1 MARILI
7 IYGSTDGHTARVA
20 EKIGAHL
27 RGLGHAVTLYQGD
40 RIPSGT
46 DINAFDAYIV
56 GGSVHYGK
64 FQSYVG
70 AFIRTHLK
78 ALKSKPS
85 AFFAVSG
92 ASSSGA
98 QGRIE
103 AETFS
108 TPFLAQLNWAPARI
122 EQIAGA
128 FPFTRYAFWK
138 RWMMQYIVRRAGG
151 EAHARKDYAYT
162 DWERVER
169 FALEFAA
176 SIAR

>member
-7 IYGSTDGHTARVA
+7 VYGSTDGHTGRVA

-27 RGLGHAVTLYQGD
+27 RGLGHAVSLYQGD
-40 RIPSGT
+40 RIPPGT
-46 DINAFDAYIV
+46 DIGAYEAYIV

-64 FQSYVG
+64 FQKYIG
-70 AFIRTHLK
+70 RFIHKHLDVLK
-78 ALKSKPS
+78 AKPS

-92 ASSSGA
+92 ASSSGE
-98 QGRIE
+98 QGRKE

-108 TPFLAQLNWAPARI
+108 TPFLEKLNWRPARI

-151 EAHARKDYAYT
+151 EAHTRKDYAYT

>member
-1 MARILI
+1 MAQILI
-7 IYGSTDGHTARVA
+7 VYGSTDGHTARVA
-20 EKIGAHL
+20 EKIGTHL
-27 RGLGHAVTLYQGD
+27 RGLGHAVALYQGD
-40 RIPSGT
+40 RVPQ
-46 DINAFDAYIV
+46 DIIVGNFDAYIV
-56 GGSVHYGK
+56 GASVHYGK
-64 FQSYVG
+64 FQPYIG
-70 AFIRTHLK
+70 TFIQKNLS
-78 ALKSKPS
+78 LLQNKPS

-98 QGRIE
+98 LGRQE
-103 AETFS
+103 AKTFS
-108 TPFLAQLNWAPARI
+108 TPFLEKLKWEPLRV

-169 FALEFAA
+169 FAVEFAA
-176 SIAR
+176 LIAR